1 MAAGRRSA
9 GTRGSGS
16 GGRGLVWN
24 LAFAC
29 HGFKKGG
36 VYVCVW
42 EGGGRRTAGNDEH
55 GIGEL
60 DDREV
65 AEVL

>member
-1 MAAGRRSA
+1 MCVF
-9 GTRGSGS
+9 
-16 GGRGLVWN
+16 GRG
-24 LAFAC
+24 
-29 HGFKKGG
+29 
-36 VYVCVW
+36 
-42 EGGGRRTAGNDEH
+42 GGGRTAGNDEH